1 MGNWC
6 VWLGRKRGRKNG
18 GPRSFLSGPT
28 KLNHSNSKWKHGW
41 KCLEILWAKSPR
53 LMFKAFLSF
62 FSLFLWSFGF
72 SLQLCSCL
80 ILSSTFFFFFAYPFF
95 GFLLFIFFH
104 ILTYFFLFLL
114 SRAECFFSQIV
125 NWVFFFLIKKFWVLE
140 LLVFYLFN
148 V

>member
-6 VWLGRKRGRKNG
+6 VWLGRERGRKNG

-41 KCLEILWAKSPR
+41 KCLKILWAKSPR
-53 LMFKAFLSF
+53 PMFKAFLSF
-62 FSLFLWSFGF
+62 SSLFLWSFGF
-72 SLQLCSCL
+72 FLQLCSCL
-80 ILSSTFFFFFAYPFF
+80 ILSSTFFFFAYPFF
-95 GFLLFIFFH
+95 GFFTFSFLSYFDIFFSFSF
-104 ILTYFFLFLL
+104 ITCRVFLF
-114 SRAECFFSQIV
+114 SNSQLV
-125 NWVFFFLIKKFWVLE
+125 FFLIKKFLVLE

>member
-62 FSLFLWSFGF
+62 SSLFLWSFGF
-72 SLQLCSCL
+72 FLQLCSCFDPFFD
-80 ILSSTFFFFFAYPFF
+80 FFFFFCLSFLRFF
-95 GFLLFIFFH
+95 TFYFLSYFDI
-104 ILTYFFLFLL
+104 FFLFLL
-114 SRAECFFSQIV
+114 SRAECFFSQIF
-125 NWVFFFLIKKFWVLE
+125 NWVFFF
-140 LLVFYLFN
+140 Y
-148 V
+148 